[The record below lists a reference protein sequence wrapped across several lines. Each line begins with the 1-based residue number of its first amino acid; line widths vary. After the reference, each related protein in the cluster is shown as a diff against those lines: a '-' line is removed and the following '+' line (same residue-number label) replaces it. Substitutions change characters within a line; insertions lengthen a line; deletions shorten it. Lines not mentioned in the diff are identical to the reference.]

1 MLLKIDFQTIFWQT
15 IPGTNASEIVPFYKK
30 RKTKR
35 FRQSKK
41 AQQNMNLD
49 IEQISCGSY
58 KQIKRRIKRKKTNR
72 FNTKFQK
79 SNILIINRK

>member
-1 MLLKIDFQTIFWQT
+1 M
-15 IPGTNASEIVPFYKK
+15 VYKK

-49 IEQISCGSY
+49 IEQISGGSY
-58 KQIKRRIKRKKTNR
+58 KQIKRRIKRKKTR
-72 FNTKFQK
+72 KFK
-79 SNILIINRK
+79 SSLKAQENMNLDIEAIS